1 MTSKA
6 SDSSQ
11 GSLQGFVRVETFLN
25 EKINIGLFFVI
36 FFHYP
41 IYLLTYMGVF
51 GLDFVI
57 ELLPDEAA
65 QTHNPYTILNPYHMW
80 ML

>member
-1 MTSKA
+1 MGLCCFVWEEFDHKA
-6 SDSSQ
+6 Q
-11 GSLQGFVRVETFLN
+11 NQLQQKWVIA
-25 EKINIGLFFVI
+25 EKATYLS
-36 FFHYP
+36 

-51 GLDFVI
+51 GLDFVSK
-57 ELLPDEAA
+57 LLPDEAA